1 MCVCVCVGVGVC
13 EVWCLHVCVHSV
25 CVCVPD
31 SDSVTGTLT
40 SMINDVEIPNLYE
53 IKSN

>member
-1 MCVCVCVGVGVC
+1 VCVCVCVGVGVC

-31 SDSVTGTLT
+31 SDSVTGALT